1 VEPEEVPYGGY
12 SELSIEQW
20 LKYAPFDHVI
30 TLEFAEMVALMDD
43 PAYAGGDPTV
53 SHPQSGS
60 IS

>member
-1 VEPEEVPYGGY
+1 MKPEEVPYGGY

-20 LKYAPFDHVI
+20 LKYVPFDHVI

-43 PAYAGGDPTV
+43 LGYAGGDPTV
-53 SHPQSGS
+53 IHLQSGI